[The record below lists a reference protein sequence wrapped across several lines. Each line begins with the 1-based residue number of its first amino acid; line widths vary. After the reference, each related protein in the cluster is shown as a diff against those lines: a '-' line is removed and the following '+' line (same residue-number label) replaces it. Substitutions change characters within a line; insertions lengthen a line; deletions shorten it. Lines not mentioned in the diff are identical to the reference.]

1 MKGLYIHI
9 PFCKTICSY
18 CDFPKIVA
26 KENVHEK
33 YIDALIEEFD
43 FHKNELNNFDTVYFG
58 GGTPN
63 SISLS
68 LLEKLFMKANNYLA
82 CAIEN
87 TIELNPELINEELV
101 LLLKKYNINRVS
113 LGVQTLNNKSLD
125 LLNRHH
131 NKIDV
136 INAISLLNKNGIE
149 NINVDLMFG
158 IPDTTIED
166 VKKDLDFILGLPVKH
181 ISYYSLILEEKTV
194 LQYKV
199 DRKEIELL
207 DDDLIADMYEYITD
221 RLNFEGFH
229 HYEISNFAKKG
240 FESKHNL
247 IYWNTDPYIGLGAG
261 ACGYINNIR
270 YENNRIVNKYLK
282 KFKLDEIEI
291 SIGEQKKEYFMLGL
305 RKLDGV
311 SIIKYKER
319 FNSNPLDDFDFN
331 RLIKKGLIII
341 ENDTIKIPKDK
352 IFVGNLVFEEF
363 VGD

>member
-26 KENVHEK
+26 KESIHEK
-33 YIDALIEEFD
+33 YINALIKEFD
-43 FHKNELNNFDTVYFG
+43 IYENQLNNIDTVYFG

-63 SISLS
+63 SINLS
-68 LLEKLFMKANNYLA
+68 LLEDVFKKAKDYLNNS
-82 CAIEN
+82 IEN
-87 TIELNPELINEELV
+87 SIELNPELINEDLV
-101 LLLKKYNINRVS
+101 ILLKKYNINRIS
-113 LGVQTLNNKSLD
+113 LGIQTLNNKSID

-131 NKIDV
+131 TKDDV
-136 INAISLLNKNGIE
+136 INSINLLNKHGIE

-158 IPDTTIED
+158 IPNTTIED
-166 VKKDLDFILGLPVKH
+166 VKNDLDFILGLPIKH

-194 LQYKV
+194 LQYRV
-199 DRKEIELL
+199 DKKEIELL
-207 DDDLIADMYEYITD
+207 DDDLIADMYQYICD
-221 RLNFEGFH
+221 RLKDKGFH
-229 HYEISNFAKKG
+229 HYEISNFSKPG

-270 YENNRIVNKYLK
+270 YENNRILNKYLK
-282 KFKLDEIEI
+282 EFKLDEIEI
-291 SIGEQKKEYFMLGL
+291 SIAEQKKEYFMLGL
-305 RKLDGV
+305 RMLDGV
-311 SIIKYKER
+311 SINRYKNK
-319 FNSNPLDDFDFN
+319 FNSNPLDDFDFD
-331 RLIKKGLIII
+331 RIIKKGLIII